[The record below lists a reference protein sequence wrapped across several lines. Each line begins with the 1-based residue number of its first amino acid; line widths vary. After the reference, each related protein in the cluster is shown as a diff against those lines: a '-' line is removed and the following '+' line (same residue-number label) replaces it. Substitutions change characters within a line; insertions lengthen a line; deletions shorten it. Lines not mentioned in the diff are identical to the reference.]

1 MHSLPSGR
9 LKRSR
14 RKQVFLFG
22 LSVLLPA
29 LVLLIFIVRLN
40 RQDIELSKKR
50 TTEAKQQKAEEIG
63 QHLADRLEETERA
76 LLQELA
82 LESFN
87 IQTVYQK
94 HPELVF
100 VGRIAKEELLMPW
113 EGAEEQQPP
122 SGTDRLGELILQAQ
136 QAEFAKNDLQL
147 AITLLNRAISSATSS
162 SQKSFVQL
170 QQGRVLSKLGDEEA
184 TLSLYRSILDQS
196 GDLTDEYEIPFSLYA
211 ADRLSVMNSEVESIL
226 DRLEDLLEEIRW
238 LPSRALY
245 LIRDI
250 TLQVQDRS
258 QDSRLLERIENLKQ
272 SIENSLEDLEKLKSL
287 KGFVLSWMLRRP
299 SLEQA
304 RDSSIWVSHGDIP
317 WIVGLCDFNE
327 NQSQVLLAFD
337 GPNVLSAIIEK
348 ADLAG
353 TFPGSCRIT
362 VGSNGKGFPPGG
374 SFEGFRLQFD
384 ETDVSAWTKSS
395 LPFPILYWLI
405 LILVVGFTAFGG
417 YLLWRDVSRE
427 LAIAEMRSQF
437 AASVSHELKT
447 PLTSIR
453 MFAEALTMGV
463 QTRPEAQKE
472 YLRTIISESER
483 LSRLLNNVLDFSKIE
498 QGTRTYSFVNTS
510 LEEVIQASE
519 EAMAFPMNQKG
530 FKLQVDLE
538 KDIPPIKA
546 DRDAI
551 EQAVLNLLHNA
562 MKYSGESREIIL
574 KLRRNGDMVCI
585 DVIDHGIGILEENRG
600 RIFGKFFRVPGIENQ
615 KIPGTGLGLTIVSHI
630 AKSHGGKVEVF
641 SHSGEGST
649 FSLILPLE
657 AK

>member
-1 MHSLPSGR
+1 MHSLPSGQI
-9 LKRSR
+9 KRSL
-14 RKQVFLFG
+14 RKRVILFG

-29 LVLLIFIVRLN
+29 LVLLVFIVRMN
-40 RQDIELSKKR
+40 RQDNELSKKR
-50 TTEAKQQKAEEIG
+50 AMEAKQQKAEEIG
-63 QHLADRLEETERA
+63 QYLADRLEETERA

-82 LESFN
+82 LDPASMR
-87 IQTVYQK
+87 TAYRTY
-94 HPELVF
+94 PELVF

-196 GDLTDEYEIPFSLYA
+196 GDLTDEYGIPFSLYA
-211 ADRLSVMNSEVESIL
+211 ADRLSVLSSEVESIL
-226 DRLEDLLEEIRW
+226 DRLEGLLEEIRW

-250 TLQVQDRS
+250 TLQVQERT
-258 QDSRLLERIENLKQ
+258 QDSRLLERIENLNQPIK
-272 SIENSLEDLEKLKSL
+272 NALEDLERLSSL

-304 RDSSIWVSHGDIP
+304 RDSSTWVSHGDIP
-317 WIVGLCDFNE
+317 WIVGLRDFNE
-327 NQSQVLLAFD
+327 DQSQVLLAFD

-498 QGTRTYSFVNTS
+498 HGTRTYSFVDTS

-538 KDIPPIKA
+538 KGIPPIKA

-562 MKYSGESREIIL
+562 MKYSGESRKIIL

-585 DVIDHGIGILEENRG
+585 DVIDHGIGILEENRN

>member
-9 LKRSR
+9 LKRNL
-14 RKQVFLFG
+14 RKRVILFG

-29 LVLLIFIVRLN
+29 LVLFVFIVRMN
-40 RQDIELSKKR
+40 RQDNELRKKR
-50 TTEAKQQKAEEIG
+50 AEEAKQQKAEEIG
-63 QHLADRLEETERA
+63 RHLAGRLEKTEKV

-82 LESFN
+82 LDPASMR
-87 IQTVYQK
+87 TVYQT

-100 VGRIAKEELLMPW
+100 VGRIVKEELLMPW
-113 EGAEEQQPP
+113 EGAKTQKLSSER
-122 SGTDRLGELILQAQ
+122 DRSGELILQAQ
-136 QAEFAKNDLQL
+136 QAEFEKNDLKL
-147 AITLLNRAISSATSS
+147 AMTLLNQTLSSTASS
-162 SQKSFVQL
+162 SQKCFVQL
-170 QQGRVLSKLGDEEA
+170 QLGRVLTKLGDEER
-184 TLSLYRSILDQS
+184 THRLYGDILSQS
-196 GDLTDEYEIPFSLYA
+196 GDLTDEYGIPFSLYA
-211 ADRLSVMNSEVESIL
+211 ADRLSVLSSEVEPIL
-226 DRLEDLLEEIRW
+226 DRLEGLMEEIRW
-238 LPSRALY
+238 LPSGALY

-250 TLQVQDRS
+250 TSQVQDRS
-258 QDSRLLERIENLKQ
+258 LDSLLLERIVNLRQ
-272 SIENSLEDLEKLKSL
+272 TLENSLEDLERLKSL
-287 KGFVLSWMLRRP
+287 KGFVSSWMLRRL

-304 RDSSIWVSHGDIP
+304 RDSLTWESHGDIP
-317 WIVGLCDFNE
+317 WIVGLRDSIE
-327 NQSQVLLAFD
+327 DRSQALLAFH
-337 GPNVLSAIIEK
+337 GPHVLSAVIEE
-348 ADLAG
+348 AGLAE

-362 VGSNGKGFPPGG
+362 VSSNGESISPGG
-374 SFEGFRLQFD
+374 MFVGFQLHFE
-384 ETDVSAWTKSS
+384 ETEVSAWSKSS
-395 LPFPILYWLI
+395 LPFPLLYWLI
-405 LILVVGFTAFGG
+405 LIIVVGFTAFGG
-417 YLLWRDVSRE
+417 YLLWRDISRE

-463 QTRPEAQKE
+463 QKRPEAQKE

-483 LSRLLNNVLDFSKIE
+483 LSRLLNNVLDFSRIE
-498 QGTRTYSFVNTS
+498 QGTRTYSFVATS
-510 LEEVIQASE
+510 LEEVIHAAE
-519 EAMAFPMNQKG
+519 KAMAFPMKQKG
-530 FKLQVDLE
+530 FSLQVELE
-538 KDIPPIKA
+538 KEIPPILA
-546 DRDAI
+546 DRDAL